1 MKNGGARRTV
11 FLRSPFTIHH
21 SPVLGRPSA
30 ASERCNARDL
40 SVAGNTLTQLGR
52 YRILGELGHGAM
64 GIVYKAE
71 DPLLGRV
78 VAIKTIT
85 LVTDAAERIEYEA
98 RFFQEAKA
106 AGGLNHPNLITI
118 HDVGREGD
126 IAYMAMELL
135 DGVELREVM
144 ARGPVP
150 LRLALDLAAQT
161 AEGLAF
167 AHERGVVHRD
177 IKPGNIMIVRGRHAK
192 IMDFGIARMRASD
205 VKTQTGAILGS
216 PKYMSP
222 EQVAGKRVDHHAD
235 IFSLGVVLYELA
247 AGTPPFTAPNM
258 AQLMQQISVATPR
271 PPSAANPSLP
281 AMLDLIVA
289 RALEKEPDARYQSA
303 AEMAADLRACL
314 AEFPE
319 TPDVATVASR
329 AAGRLDFE
337 IDATVGAREE
347 AERTIPRDIGAAR
360 TAMSA
365 AGISTVTGLHLALS
379 RRFDSSEA
387 LRQLTALAAGG
398 EFLHQVIGRPS
409 ALARVWRDPDR
420 NTFLAAVLTA
430 AVGALVIALI

>member
-1 MKNGGARRTV
+1 M
-11 FLRSPFTIHH
+11 
-21 SPVLGRPSA
+21 
-30 ASERCNARDL
+30 
-40 SVAGNTLTQLGR
+40 AGNPLTQLGR

-71 DPLLGRV
+71 DPLLGRI

-85 LVTDAAERIEYEA
+85 LVTDVAERFEYEA
-98 RFFQEAKA
+98 RFFQEARA
-106 AGGLNHPNLITI
+106 AGGLNHPSLITI
-118 HDVGREGD
+118 HDIGREGD

-135 DGVELREVM
+135 EGVELREVM

-150 LRLALDLAAQT
+150 LRLALDIIVQA
-161 AEGLAF
+161 AEGMAF

-222 EQVAGKRVDHHAD
+222 EQVAGKRVDHRAD

-258 AQLMQQISVATPR
+258 AQLMQQIAVATPL
-271 PPSAANPSLP
+271 PPSAVNPSLP

-303 AEMAADLRACL
+303 AEMAADLRGCIAELPEMQDMPPL
-314 AEFPE
+314 ASGP
-319 TPDVATVASR
+319 
-329 AAGRLDFE
+329 AGRLDFE
-337 IDATVGAREE
+337 IEATVDVPKV
-347 AERTIPRDIGAAR
+347 AERTIPRDPAAAL
-360 TAMSA
+360 TAMNVA
-365 AGISTVTGLHLALS
+365 AGFSTVTGLHLALS
-379 RRFDSSEA
+379 RRFDSNEA

-398 EFLHQVIGRPS
+398 EPPHPTPGRPS
-409 ALARVWRDPDR
+409 ALARLWRDPDR
-420 NTFLAAVLTA
+420 NAFLAAVSTA
-430 AVGALVIALI
+430 AVGALVIALM

>member
-1 MKNGGARRTV
+1 M
-11 FLRSPFTIHH
+11 
-21 SPVLGRPSA
+21 
-30 ASERCNARDL
+30 
-40 SVAGNTLTQLGR
+40 AGNTLSQLGR

-85 LVTDAAERIEYEA
+85 LVSDAAERIEYEA
-98 RFFQEAKA
+98 RFFQEARA

-118 HDVGREGD
+118 HDIGREGD

-135 DGVELREVM
+135 DGVDLREVM
-144 ARGPVP
+144 ARGRVP
-150 LRLALDLAAQT
+150 RRLALEIAAQA
-161 AEGLAF
+161 AEGMAF

-192 IMDFGIARMRASD
+192 IMDFGIARMRVSD

-222 EQVAGKRVDHHAD
+222 EQVAGRRVDHRAD

-247 AGTPPFTAPNM
+247 AGEAPFTAPNL
-258 AQLMQQISVATPR
+258 AQLMQQISLAAPR
-271 PPSAANPSLP
+271 PPSAVDPALP

-314 AEFPE
+314 AELPE
-319 TPDVATVASR
+319 APDVPSVPGART
-329 AAGRLDFE
+329 GPLDFE
-337 IDATVGAREE
+337 LAATAGATKKEG
-347 AERTIPRDIGAAR
+347 RTIPRDGGAAL
-360 TAMSA
+360 TSMNAA
-365 AGISTVTGLHLALS
+365 AGISTVTGIYLALS
-379 RRFDSSEA
+379 RRFDSMEG
-387 LRQLTALAAGG
+387 LRRLTALASGG
-398 EFLHQVIGRPS
+398 ESSDQLHGRPS
-409 ALARVWRDPDR
+409 TLARLWRDPDR
-420 NTFLAAVLTA
+420 NAFLAALGTA